1 MDNPSNLPTWPEINV
16 RLVSSTEEKNDAH
29 FVRHAVFV
37 HEQKVPAELE
47 YDSHDD
53 APTTLHFVAYNENSP
68 IGAARIRTYA
78 PGIAK
83 VERVAVMSS
92 NRGAG
97 IGAMIMKRIEEQAA
111 SLGYTRLKLNSQ
123 LQAVPFYRR
132 LGYESVGDVFVEADI
147 EHLAMEKELEA

>member
-1 MDNPSNLPTWPEINV
+1 MDNPSNLPARPDINV
-16 RLVSSTEEKNDAH
+16 HLVGSAEEKKDAH

-37 HEQKVPAELE
+37 DEQKVPSDLE

-53 APTTLHFVAYNENSP
+53 DPTTLHFVAYREDVP

-83 VERVAVMSS
+83 VERVAVMGSH
-92 NRGAG
+92 RGAG
-97 IGAMIMKRIEEQAA
+97 IGAMIMKQIEEQAA
-111 SLGYTRLKLNSQ
+111 VLGYTRLKLNSQ

-132 LGYESVGDVFVEADI
+132 LGYESIGDVFVEADI
-147 EHLAMEKELEA
+147 EHLAMEKELRA